1 MAAYTTTQL
10 RTVGIQPASTD
21 AASYPGPVVLE
32 FDFDG
37 AKRSTAA
44 TDTVDFFD
52 IPALSGF
59 IVRAASLTVVRPGTA
74 TGTADIQLGGVDV
87 TGLTA
92 WALDAAAGTQLI
104 KLATAANTVVNA
116 GSASAIRLQ
125 INTAGVGTGRFRV
138 RVFGDMLAAA
148 SGAQ

>member
-92 WALDAAAGTQLI
+92 WALDAAAGTQLV

-116 GSASAIRLQ
+116 GSASAVRLQ
-125 INTAGVGTGRFRV
+125 INTVGVGTGRFRV
-138 RVFGDMLAAA
+138 RVFGDMLTAA

>member
-1 MAAYTTTQL
+1 MADYTTAQL
-10 RTVGIQPASTD
+10 RSVGIQPASTD
-21 AASYPGPVVLE
+21 RASFPGPVVLD

-37 AKRSTAA
+37 TKRTTAA
-44 TDTVDFFD
+44 ADTLAFFD

-59 IVRAASLTVVRPGTA
+59 IVRAASLTIIRPGTA
-74 TGTADIQLGGVDV
+74 TGTADIQLAGTDV

-116 GSASAIRLQ
+116 GSASTLRVQVNLV
-125 INTAGVGTGRFRV
+125 GVGTGRFRV
-138 RVFGDMLAAA
+138 RVFGELLTAA
-148 SGAQ
+148 SAQA

>member
-1 MAAYTTTQL
+1 MADYTTAQL
-10 RTVGIQPASTD
+10 RAVGIPPASSD
-21 AASYPGPVVLE
+21 AASFPGPVVLE
-32 FDFDG
+32 YDFDG
-37 AKRSTAA
+37 AKRSTVA
-44 TDTVDFFD
+44 TDTVAFFD
-52 IPALSGF
+52 IPALAGF
-59 IVRAASLTVVRPGTA
+59 IVRAASLTIVRPGTA
-74 TGTADIQLGGVDV
+74 TGTADIQLAGTDV

-116 GSASAIRLQ
+116 GSASTIRVQ
-125 INTAGVGTGRFRV
+125 INTVGVGTGRFRV